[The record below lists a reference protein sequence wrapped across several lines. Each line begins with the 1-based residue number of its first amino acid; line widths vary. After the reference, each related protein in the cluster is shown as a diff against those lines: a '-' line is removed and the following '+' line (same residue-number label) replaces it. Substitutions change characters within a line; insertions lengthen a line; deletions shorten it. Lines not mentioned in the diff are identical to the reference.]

1 VASSSLPV
9 SKIALPIGGVSS
21 WLFYPLLSFGLPPAI
36 SAVQRLQSFRLGH
49 RTRTIGKEKAKQTS
63 VLGPSKMQICIFAA
77 LPIADGPKE
86 QWVVEQRAC
95 PNFCVNGSDF
105 N

>member
-36 SAVQRLQSFRLGH
+36 SAVQRFLTVMYPAPLTDHCS
-49 RTRTIGKEKAKQTS
+49 IAA
-63 VLGPSKMQICIFAA
+63 IDIF
-77 LPIADGPKE
+77 
-86 QWVVEQRAC
+86 
-95 PNFCVNGSDF
+95 
-105 N
+105 